1 VRRKNSALRKA
12 IDNCAVVWWLV
23 GLDDESKRRLE
34 LKDQPFKKG

>member
-1 VRRKNSALRKA
+1 MRRKNSPLRVA
-12 IDNCAVVWWLV
+12 IDFCGWMPWLV